1 MLLIIRYDGN
11 KRERK
16 LYEGIEFLKTQL
28 IEIKQDVKEI
38 KEEFELSP
46 AEVKKIERIM
56 EQGRFKT
63 FSNIKEL
70 RKAIEQ

>member
-1 MLLIIRYDGN
+1 MMGT
-11 KRERK
+11 KEMRK

-38 KEEFELSP
+38 KEELELSP